1 MRWRH
6 LFFWLCLFADSA
18 FGAAN
23 NYTGLI
29 SQGQDYLRQGQYY
42 LAQDALLAARQMAVT
57 PAQQATADGT
67 LGLAL
72 YRTRHF
78 QRAEE
83 LLRKAIDSNAGEP
96 RERARWLATLA
107 DLRAG
112 MDATEEAAQLYAEAL
127 RFSGDD
133 KKLKLGI
140 RLGQAR
146 LMPFEQ
152 RLKELNSIYNGIE
165 AIPTPEDRTALLIN
179 LAGQARELRE
189 AGLPLAYNSLEQAR
203 KDVGHQPRLLA
214 EALGGLARL
223 YEDQRRAEDA
233 LSLYSQAIQA
243 AKGVEA
249 HDLLLELEWRQG
261 RLYQHRQQRTEALM
275 AYQRAVDHIEAIRQD
290 IPVEYH
296 NGRSSFRETLAP
308 IYLGLADLLLS
319 EANQATEE
327 RKIQLLRRVRETVE
341 LIKQSELEDFLGG
354 RCNVQSAR
362 TSLLDNVAANTAVIY
377 PIILPDRLELLVS
390 IGSEIR
396 QYTQPVDAD
405 TLQAR
410 ARRLADSLRKAT
422 DDVTVHAGKLYEW
435 LIAPIE
441 SELSS
446 NNVKTLVIVPDG
458 VLRLIP
464 MAALHDGKQYL
475 IERYAI
481 ASSSG
486 LTLFN
491 TSPLAKRG
499 PKTLLAAM
507 SEPGPVVNRLPPV
520 ILDGVARSDERGF
533 ESKEISHTRALPLG
547 RVDNEVQLGKVR
559 SAYLEKLENDP
570 QFKANVKKR
579 LSLPGVEKEVD
590 VMRKWLPHTLLMNS
604 TFTVEGFRRQVV
616 QEPYSVVHIASHGV
630 FGGTADTSFI
640 MAYDDIINIDELD
653 RLLKSDKFKQ
663 QPMELLTLSACQTAE
678 GDDRAPLGLSGV
690 ALKANV
696 RSALGSL
703 WPVDDVAAA
712 QLMPE
717 FYKAMLQPDTS
728 KAQALQQAQLTV
740 MKDKQHEHPYFWAS
754 FILVG
759 NWL

>member
-1 MRWRH
+1 
-6 LFFWLCLFADSA
+6 
-18 FGAAN
+18 
-23 NYTGLI
+23 
-29 SQGQDYLRQGQYY
+29 
-42 LAQDALLAARQMAVT
+42 
-57 PAQQATADGT
+57 
-67 LGLAL
+67 
-72 YRTRHF
+72 
-78 QRAEE
+78 
-83 LLRKAIDSNAGEP
+83 
-96 RERARWLATLA
+96 
-107 DLRAG
+107 
-112 MDATEEAAQLYAEAL
+112 
-127 RFSGDD
+127 
-133 KKLKLGI
+133 
-140 RLGQAR
+140 
-146 LMPFEQ
+146 
-152 RLKELNSIYNGIE
+152 
-165 AIPTPEDRTALLIN
+165 
-179 LAGQARELRE
+179 
-189 AGLPLAYNSLEQAR
+189 
-203 KDVGHQPRLLA
+203 
-214 EALGGLARL
+214 
-223 YEDQRRAEDA
+223 
-233 LSLYSQAIQA
+233 
-243 AKGVEA
+243 
-249 HDLLLELEWRQG
+249 
-261 RLYQHRQQRTEALM
+261 
-275 AYQRAVDHIEAIRQD
+275 
-290 IPVEYH
+290 
-296 NGRSSFRETLAP
+296 
-308 IYLGLADLLLS
+308 
-319 EANQATEE
+319 
-327 RKIQLLRRVRETVE
+327 
-341 LIKQSELEDFLGG
+341 
-354 RCNVQSAR
+354 
-362 TSLLDNVAANTAVIY
+362 
-377 PIILPDRLELLVS
+377 
-390 IGSEIR
+390 
-396 QYTQPVDAD
+396 
-405 TLQAR
+405 
-410 ARRLADSLRKAT
+410 
-422 DDVTVHAGKLYEW
+422 
-435 LIAPIE
+435 
-441 SELSS
+441 
-446 NNVKTLVIVPDG
+446 
-458 VLRLIP
+458 LRLIP